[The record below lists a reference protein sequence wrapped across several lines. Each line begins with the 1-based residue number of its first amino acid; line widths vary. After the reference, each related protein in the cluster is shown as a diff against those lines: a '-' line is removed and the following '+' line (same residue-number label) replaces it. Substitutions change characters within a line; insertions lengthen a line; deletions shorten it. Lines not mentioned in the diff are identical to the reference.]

1 MLLANMAVAHQIYRT
16 YPELALLRRH
26 PPPQSKMVDDL
37 QEFCDQMGLDVDFS
51 SSGAL
56 HVGISNY
63 VNSIKNQHWQTDLQ
77 IQTRNIET
85 DVKVLLKE
93 TLTFNRHFTIKNPT

>member
-56 HVGISNY
+56 HVGIPLKTNIGKLTSRY
-63 VNSIKNQHWQTDLQ
+63 KPGTLRQT
-77 IQTRNIET
+77 
-85 DVKVLLKE
+85 LKYC
-93 TLTFNRHFTIKNPT
+93 